1 MRRRKASGENRDSGA
16 EGDGECSEYAALVG
30 VELGLD
36 DGSSVHRHRTSL
48 HWEFR
53 MEGCMG
59 LPSITHVSDVT
70 ADVVCHCF
78 LSSIV

>member
-36 DGSSVHRHRTSL
+36 DGSSHLACTSSSHVATLGVQDGRL
-48 HWEFR
+48 HGSALNYTR
-53 MEGCMG
+53 Q
-59 LPSITHVSDVT
+59 
-70 ADVVCHCF
+70 
-78 LSSIV
+78 